1 MTSDIGR
8 ILNINNRVY
17 GIKKDTDG
25 DSDENSDSYKIT
37 NLFEI
42 PTELYNFSL
51 DKEIISIYA
60 PIGMITVRNINGV
73 KFEVKIPGFNSQD
86 NKPLDVIE
94 HNGEY
99 VILTQAQIIVITR
112 ELNCIQYELP
122 ENVKIQKWD
131 IYNKY
136 SKLIIN
142 NDKIHYVYCEED
154 ICFSAIETKINL
166 ILVDV
171 SLETRSFERKIILE
185 CIVPTNYVNDKYFLN
200 DILVYKN
207 YIMFG
212 IVYYDIDNNPI
223 FQYNLETDIV
233 KTIYINKRIT
243 GMHIVGCELFIS
255 ITEDCKFDVY
265 NISTLKK
272 EELKL
277 PLNFP
282 NFPNNGYYGLIRL
295 GNSLVIIGN
304 DCNVRQPVLYIYEK
318 DLTIRKV
325 IRGGLMLKY
334 FFKEHLGFEDG
345 WHKDVKSCILKK
357 LGAETEF
364 NDEGNISSCKILE
377 HTYNFTKKHEL
388 V

>member
-1 MTSDIGR
+1 FIFITMTSDIGR

-17 GIKKDTDG
+17 GIKKDTDE

-86 NKPLDVIE
+86 NKPLNGIE

-122 ENVKIQKWD
+122 ENVKIQKRD
-131 IYNKY
+131 IYNKYSKY

-166 ILVDV
+166 
-171 SLETRSFERKIILE
+171 
-185 CIVPTNYVNDKYFLN
+185 
-200 DILVYKN
+200 
-207 YIMFG
+207 
-212 IVYYDIDNNPI
+212 
-223 FQYNLETDIV
+223 
-233 KTIYINKRIT
+233 
-243 GMHIVGCELFIS
+243 
-255 ITEDCKFDVY
+255 
-265 NISTLKK
+265 
-272 EELKL
+272 
-277 PLNFP
+277 
-282 NFPNNGYYGLIRL
+282 
-295 GNSLVIIGN
+295 
-304 DCNVRQPVLYIYEK
+304 
-318 DLTIRKV
+318 
-325 IRGGLMLKY
+325 
-334 FFKEHLGFEDG
+334 
-345 WHKDVKSCILKK
+345 
-357 LGAETEF
+357 
-364 NDEGNISSCKILE
+364 
-377 HTYNFTKKHEL
+377 
-388 V
+388 